1 MEGTLDYLN
10 FNQDDKIKKRL
21 LTDEKILLSVKV
33 TKFNH
38 RNKAQERY
46 LLITTHNIYNIAK
59 VSVIFKE
66 NWAVK
71 RRIGIQSLT
80 GVSISSASEEFTIH
94 CADEYDYRMRCDK
107 RKEIVRCLQGV
118 YNALKDDELKV
129 LEFGEADLRK
139 RTTTKADAR
148 KGVSRMP
155 EELRSESNGNGN
167 GSHLS
172 SPSSS
177 SSSPSRSS
185 KSPETT
191 SRQEKESFA
200 EGLTG
205 KSAEET
211 SIIYSRSEQ
220 RVTFDDFEIIKVIGR
235 GSFGKVMLVEKKD
248 NSKAYAM
255 KTLRKDRL
263 IEKDQVE
270 HTRTEKHI
278 LESVRHPF
286 LVGLE
291 FAFQTPEKICFVM
304 EYMIGGELFY
314 HLQKA
319 RKFSEDRA
327 RFYGAQIAVALGH
340 LHSLNMIYRDLKPE
354 NILLDIDGNLK
365 LTDFGM
371 AKQVDQ
377 EESSKSFCGTP
388 EYLAPEI
395 LTGEGHTKAV
405 DWWSFGILLY
415 EMMVGIPPYYNQNVQ
430 LMYQL
435 IKHAELRFPSK
446 RPLSDDATDII
457 KKLLNRNQA
466 ERMGSDRDI
475 EEIKRHPFFG
485 SIDFEALEKKELEPP
500 FRPVITDKYNVDIFD
515 SEFTKEEAVNS
526 VVPNSRLD
534 LVQKHEEDFK
544 DFSCIGTAAIHEA
557 KV

>member
-1 MEGTLDYLN
+1 
-10 FNQDDKIKKRL
+10 
-21 LTDEKILLSVKV
+21 
-33 TKFNH
+33 
-38 RNKAQERY
+38 
-46 LLITTHNIYNIAK
+46 
-59 VSVIFKE
+59 
-66 NWAVK
+66 
-71 RRIGIQSLT
+71 
-80 GVSISSASEEFTIH
+80 
-94 CADEYDYRMRCDK
+94 MRCDK